1 MKPSVLRFKDLSIPV
16 TFFSSQSAS
25 IGSLERLFREHELN
39 FDFRRKLKKISSIE
53 MIGEVAIFK
62 YLDGTKLYLEVC

>member
-25 IGSLERLFREHELN
+25 ISALKQLFLEHELN
-39 FDFRRKLKKISSIE
+39 FDFRKKLKKISSIE
-53 MIGEVAIFK
+53 MVGEVAIFK
-62 YLDGTKLYLEVC
+62 YHDGTKLYMEVC